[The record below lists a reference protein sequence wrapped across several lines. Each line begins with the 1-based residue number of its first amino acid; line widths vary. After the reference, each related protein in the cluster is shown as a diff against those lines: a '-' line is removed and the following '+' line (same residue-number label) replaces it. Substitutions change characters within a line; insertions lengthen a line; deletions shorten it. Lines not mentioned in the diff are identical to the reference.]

1 MRGLRCNNFSFGSTV
16 SCACESWQS
25 KVRCVR
31 VCVCVCIYMRR
42 DFLPFSF
49 PFSHLPLNRKHAQ
62 YTPCQRREREGWLI
76 YVSTLQVC
84 LLSMFVS
91 ETIFLQLSFSLSFF
105 LSFFASICCRD
116 HQNIQHHKIHIVS
129 EPTKRLSNWSLSR
142 LHIKF
147 YLLST
152 QVLTI
157 WYYKFQLAH
166 SVGSYCISAEQVL

>member
-1 MRGLRCNNFSFGSTV
+1 MRGLRCNNCGFGSTV
-16 SCACESWQS
+16 SCACKGWQS
-25 KVRCVR
+25 KVRCVF
-31 VCVCVCIYMRR
+31 VYMRR

-49 PFSHLPLNRKHAQ
+49 PFSHLSLNRKHAQ
-62 YTPCQRREREGWLI
+62 YTPCQRRGREGWLI

-91 ETIFLQLSFSLSFF
+91 ETIFLQLSFSLSLFLPFF
-105 LSFFASICCRD
+105 ISFFFVSICCRD
-116 HQNIQHHKIHIVS
+116 HYNIQRHKIYIIS

-142 LHIKF
+142 LHIRF

-157 WYYKFQLAH
+157 WYYKFQLAR
-166 SVGSYCISAEQVL
+166 SVGSYCIGVEQVL